1 MSYALWV
8 AVGIAMAA
16 LAARWQGEQVP
27 LPSAQRTGLLLCA
40 IGGAIVGAY
49 GLQLPADLLG
59 LAAPAPAGL
68 GPDAL
73 PLGGRTVLGGLL
85 GGWIGVE
92 LGKRRL
98 GITLPTGDAF
108 ALPLA
113 LALALGRLGCA
124 AAGCCGGVACADAW
138 WALHDANQTPRIPVQ
153 LLESAFHFGCAA
165 WLAIAVRRQWAR
177 GRRLAIYLSLYA
189 ALRLVLEFARTNP
202 PVWLGLSWHQWLALL
217 LLTLAGTT
225 WRQRAQRG

>member
-1 MSYALWV
+1 MSYSVWV

-27 LPSAQRTGLLLCA
+27 LPSIQRTGLLLCA
-40 IGGAIVGAY
+40 IGGAILGAY

-59 LAAPAPAGL
+59 WAAPAPAGL

-73 PLGGRTVLGGLL
+73 PLGGRTVLGGLI
-85 GGWIGVE
+85 GGWVAVE
-92 LGKRRL
+92 LGKRQL
-98 GITLPTGDAF
+98 GITRPTGDGF

-113 LALALGRLGCA
+113 LALAFGRLGCA
-124 AAGCCGGVACADAW
+124 AAGCCGGAVCADVW
-138 WALHDANQTPRIPVQ
+138 WSLHDSDQVARYPVQ

-165 WLAIAVRRQWAR
+165 WLALASQRPWAK

-189 ALRLVLEFARTNP
+189 VLRFGLEFVRTNP
-202 PVWLGLSWHQWLALL
+202 PLWLGLRWHQWLALL
-217 LLTLAGTT
+217 LLALAGGT
-225 WRQRAQRG
+225 WWQRSRRK